1 MIVGRVWLIY
11 LEYLESLLVEMYLAD
26 ILITPHNAQM
36 VPIII
41 NIRNYD
47 TIINND
53 TNEHISAPVTQVQ

>member
-1 MIVGRVWLIY
+1 
-11 LEYLESLLVEMYLAD
+11 MYLAD

-41 NIRNYD
+41 YIRNYD
-47 TIINND
+47 TIIDND